1 MNPIKKLRALFAI
14 LLVVSMLMPLSRCEH
29 PGTVNALDQTN
40 PQEQLVI
47 DRYIVSEN
55 STWSEYLWLLA
66 FLAPGLMLLVWRHKP
81 HSWISELSYILA
93 SLPVAFL
100 LWFHNLTG
108 TLALGGYVAMV
119 AVVGLICISLMAL
132 GQIIKTK
139 LV

>member
-14 LLVVSMLMPLSRCEH
+14 LLVVSMLMPLSQCEY
-29 PGTVNALDQTN
+29 PDTINELDQTYT
-40 PQEQLVI
+40 QEQLII

-108 TLALGGYVAMV
+108 TLVFGGYLALI

-132 GQIIKTK
+132 GQIINRK
-139 LV
+139 LM

>member
-14 LLVVSMLMPLSRCEH
+14 LLVVSMLMPLSQCEY
-29 PGTVNALDQTN
+29 PGTILPV
-40 PQEQLVI
+40 EQSNNHERVVI
-47 DRYIVSEN
+47 DRYVISKN
-55 STWSEYLWLLA
+55 STWSQYLWLLA
-66 FLAPGLMLLVWRHKP
+66 FLAPSLMLIVWRHKP

-93 SLPVAFL
+93 SLPVALL

-108 TLALGGYVAMV
+108 TLALGGYVAMI
-119 AVVGLICISLMAL
+119 AVIGLICISLMAL

>member
-1 MNPIKKLRALFAI
+1 M
-14 LLVVSMLMPLSRCEH
+14 
-29 PGTVNALDQTN
+29 
-40 PQEQLVI
+40 
-47 DRYIVSEN
+47 
-55 STWSEYLWLLA
+55 A

-100 LWFHNLTG
+100 LWYHNLTG
-108 TLALGGYVAMV
+108 TLALGGYVAMI
-119 AVVGLICISLMAL
+119 AVVGMICVSLTAL